1 MFPSGWGMSKCSLQL
16 LTGAEWQSHTW
27 TGAWRGRG
35 HRQKPSRGGGGGGRS
50 SGLLQVLVHMEPNP
64 QEAGEFFIFSF
75 FCNSFYFAVI
85 AVAVPGEVGVMQNT
99 RVLPGTQQSS
109 VPH

>member
-1 MFPSGWGMSKCSLQL
+1 MFSAVVNRCGVAVTHVDGGVERQRTQAETV
-16 LTGAEWQSHTW
+16 TG
-27 TGAWRGRG
+27 R
-35 HRQKPSRGGGGGGRS
+35 GGGGRS

-99 RVLPGTQQSS
+99 RVLPGT
-109 VPH
+109 